1 MIPLNE
7 ALDIL
12 KYIHLLKVNSNE
24 LESTVGLVLSKENTS
39 IYISLDKNFNY
50 KCIIH
55 NTAKTFSCI
64 SQDEKDILVICSY
77 LDIHTFSRLN
87 FDNLL
92 IDDNYLV
99 PNKTDLFNNISPTPN
114 NTSL

>member
-1 MIPLNE
+1 MNVKTIPLNE

-39 IYISLDKNFNY
+39 IYISLDKNFYY

-64 SQDEKDILVICSY
+64 SQDEKDVLVMCSY
-77 LDIHTFSRLN
+77 LAIHTFSQLN
-87 FDNLL
+87 FDKLL
-92 IDDNYLV
+92 IDDNFLV
-99 PNKTDLFNNISPTPN
+99 PNKDD
-114 NTSL
+114 SLINLSIKS